1 MKLRSAASRG
11 VYYVAVLAY
20 CVVYWLVLLGT
31 WLEGY
36 DREPYQ

>member
-1 MKLRSAASRG
+1 MKLRSVASLV
-11 VYYVAVLAY
+11 VYHVAVLAY

-36 DREPYQ
+36 EREPYQ